1 MIRDLNT
8 DKNSCAAWI
17 AKFLLNRKVEYIFG
31 LQGGHIQ
38 PIWDNCYKLGIKII
52 DVRDEKAAVHMA
64 QAYSHFTG
72 NVGVAMVT
80 AGPGVTNTVTGI
92 ANAFLSSIPVL
103 LIGGCTPIPQN
114 NMGPLQDIP
123 HVDILKS
130 VTNYSRTARVPEQVI
145 RELDLAFSCAIGN
158 TGNPG
163 PSYFE
168 VPTDILRES
177 VDEKL
182 ILEDW
187 MIEKKPYNIYPNSSD
202 IDKAI
207 YTIKNSKKPIIIT
220 GRGALDSSQQILKFI
235 NKFNIPY
242 LDTQDSRGMIPHSNP
257 NNIFAARSKA
267 MAEADL
273 VILLGRKLD
282 YQLAFGSPA
291 IFKKAKFIRIS
302 GSVSELMDNRRG
314 FPEILSNPGVAI
326 EQIHHKLHK
335 TNFDKSW
342 VTNIKKFHLEKVSK
356 LSGKKIRK
364 IGDDNKINP
373 NLIFEGLKNII
384 DDDFVGIADGGDILS
399 FARVGLHSKY
409 YLDSG
414 VFGCLGVGVPYAIA
428 ASKVFKEKKIICVT
442 GDGSFG
448 FNAMEI
454 DTAVK
459 NKSNICVIISNNG
472 GWNIEK
478 HDQRLNYGNRV
489 YATSLPHCDYAAL
502 AKSLGAYG
510 VRVEDPEKL
519 EKSLIEAL
527 DNTPSVVDVITS
539 STILSSDAIKGLG
552 FVRKYQALDVWD
564 DMEIDF
570 KKK

>member
-17 AKFLLNRKVEYIFG
+17 VKFLLNRKVEYIFG

-38 PIWDNCYKLGIKII
+38 PIWDNCYKSGIKII

-64 QAYSHFTG
+64 QAYSYFTG
-72 NVGVAMVT
+72 KVGVAMVT

-92 ANAFLSSIPVL
+92 ANAFLSNIPVL

-123 HVDILKS
+123 HVDILKA

-145 RELDLAFSCAIGN
+145 RELDLAFSCSIGN
-158 TGNPG
+158 MGNPG

-168 VPTDILRES
+168 VPTDVLRES

-187 MIEKKPYNIYPNSSD
+187 MLEKKPYNIYPSSYD

-207 YTIKNSKKPIIIT
+207 DTIKSSKKPIIIT
-220 GRGALDSSQQILKFI
+220 GRGALNSGKQILKFI
-235 NKFNIPY
+235 DKFNIPY
-242 LDTQDSRGMIPHSNP
+242 LDTQDSRGLIPQSNP

-291 IFKKAKFIRIS
+291 IFKEAKFIRIS
-302 GSVSELMDNRRG
+302 ESALELIDNRRG
-314 FPEILSNPGVAI
+314 FPEILSNPGEAI
-326 EQIHHKLHK
+326 KQINNKLHK
-335 TNFDKSW
+335 TDFDESW
-342 VTNIKKFHLEKVSK
+342 VKSIKNFHQKKIKKVF
-356 LSGKKIRK
+356 GKKVK
-364 IGDDNKINP
+364 KMGDDNKINP
-373 NLIFEGLKNII
+373 NLIFESLKNII

-428 ASKVFKEKKIICVT
+428 ASKVFNGKKIICVS

-478 HDQRLNYGNRV
+478 HDQRFNYGNRV

-502 AKSLGAYG
+502 AKSLGAFG
-510 VRVEDPEKL
+510 IRVEDPEKL
-519 EKSLIEAL
+519 EKSISIAL

-539 STILSSDAIKGLG
+539 ATILSSDANKGLG
-552 FVRKYQALDVWD
+552 FVRKYQALDIWD

-570 KKK
+570 RKK

>member
-38 PIWDNCYKLGIKII
+38 PIWDHCYKLGIKII
-52 DVRDEKAAVHMA
+52 DARDEKAAVHMA
-64 QAYSHFTG
+64 QAYSFFTG
-72 NVGVAMVT
+72 KVGLAMVT
-80 AGPGVTNTVTGI
+80 AGPGVTNTVTGM
-92 ANAFLSSIPVL
+92 ANAFLSNIPIL
-103 LIGGCTPIPQN
+103 LIGGCTPVPQN

-123 HVDILKS
+123 HVDILRS
-130 VTNYSRTARVPEQVI
+130 ITNYSRTARVPDQVI

-158 TGNPG
+158 IGNPG

-182 ILEDW
+182 ILKDW
-187 MIEKKPYNIYPNSSD
+187 MVEKTPYYIYPNPSD

-207 YTIKNSKKPIIIT
+207 DTIKNSKKPIIIT
-220 GRGALDSSQQILKFI
+220 GRGALKSGRQILKFI
-235 NKFNIPY
+235 NKFKIPY
-242 LDTQDSRGMIPHSNP
+242 LDTQDSRGLIPQSNP

-273 VILLGRKLD
+273 VMLLGRKLD

-291 IFKKAKFIRIS
+291 VFKEAKFIRIS
-302 GSVSELMDNRRG
+302 ESVSELMDNRRG
-314 FPEILSNPGVAI
+314 FPEILSNPGEAI
-326 EQIHHKLHK
+326 EQINNKLDK
-335 TNFDKSW
+335 TNFNKSW
-342 VTNIKKFHLEKVSK
+342 INNIKNFHLEKINKVSR
-356 LSGKKIRK
+356 KKVQK

-373 NLIFEGLKNII
+373 NLIFESLKNII

-428 ASKVFKEKKIICVT
+428 AAKVFK
-442 GDGSFG
+442 
-448 FNAMEI
+448 
-454 DTAVK
+454 
-459 NKSNICVIISNNG
+459 
-472 GWNIEK
+472 
-478 HDQRLNYGNRV
+478 
-489 YATSLPHCDYAAL
+489 
-502 AKSLGAYG
+502 
-510 VRVEDPEKL
+510 
-519 EKSLIEAL
+519 
-527 DNTPSVVDVITS
+527 
-539 STILSSDAIKGLG
+539 
-552 FVRKYQALDVWD
+552 
-564 DMEIDF
+564 
-570 KKK
+570 KKKNNMCYR

>member
-1 MIRDLNT
+1 MIKDFNT
-8 DKNSCAAWI
+8 DNNSCAAWI
-17 AKFLLNRKVEYIFG
+17 AKFLKKRKVEFIFG

-38 PIWDNCYKLGIKII
+38 PIWDHCYKLGIKII

-72 NVGVAMVT
+72 KVGVAMVT

-92 ANAFLSSIPVL
+92 ANAFLSSIPIL

-114 NMGPLQDIP
+114 NRGPLQDIP
-123 HVDILKS
+123 HVEILKP

-158 TGNPG
+158 MGSTG
-163 PSYFE
+163 PSYIE
-168 VPTDILRES
+168 VPTNILREC
-177 VDEKL
+177 VEDKM
-182 ILEDW
+182 ILEEW
-187 MIEKKPYNIYPNSSD
+187 MVEKKPYSIYPNPID
-202 IDKAI
+202 IDKATQ
-207 YTIKNSKKPIIIT
+207 TIKNSKKPIIIT
-220 GRGALDSSQQILKFI
+220 GRGALNSGQQILKFV
-235 NKFNIPY
+235 NEYNIPY
-242 LDTQDSRGMIPHSNP
+242 LDTQDSRGLIPQSNP
-257 NNIFAARSKA
+257 NYIYAARSRA
-267 MAEADL
+267 MREADL

-291 IFKKAKFIRIS
+291 VFQQAKFIRIS
-302 GSVSELMDNRRG
+302 DTASELTDNRRG
-314 FPEILSNPGVAI
+314 FPEILSNPGEAI
-326 EQIHHKLHK
+326 EQIQNKLSE
-335 TNFDKSW
+335 TNFNQLWIDKIKSFHAEK
-342 VTNIKKFHLEKVSK
+342 IKKISSRELKAT
-356 LSGKKIRK
+356 
-364 IGDDNKINP
+364 GDDHKINP
-373 NLIFEGLKNII
+373 NLIFKKLKNII
-384 DDDFVGIADGGDILS
+384 DDDFIGIADGGDILS

-414 VFGCLGVGVPYAIA
+414 TFGCLGVGIPYAIA
-428 ASKVFKEKKIICVT
+428 ASIVFKEKKIICVT

-489 YATSLPHCDYAAL
+489 YATSLPYCNYAAL

-510 VRVEDPEKL
+510 VRVEDPNKL
-519 EKSLIEAL
+519 QHAL
-527 DNTPSVVDVITS
+527 SKALQNTPSVVDVITS

-564 DMEIDF
+564 DMEIEF
-570 KKK
+570 RKK